1 MPRLSGYVVNRVHY
15 EYDDNHYEEVGS
27 DALSIFSSK
36 EEAVDFIKEE
46 LDKDEDVIRIIFSR
60 EQSDLDVLWHIIL
73 PYKKK
78 KGQEDIETDKFIE
91 LNKLPFYRIK
101 SGHDA
106 DYYLDWK
113 NLDSISKN
121 GSNSELRN
129 FLIEVMWPIAFKI
142 QEIK

>member
-27 DALSIFSSK
+27 DVLSIFSTK
-36 EEAVDFIKEE
+36 EEAIDFIKEE

-60 EQSDLDVLWHIIL
+60 EQSDLNVLRDIIL

-78 KGQEDIETDKFIE
+78 NGQEDTETDRFVE
-91 LNKLPFYRIK
+91 SNKLPFYSMKFGRETN
-101 SGHDA
+101 
-106 DYYLDWK
+106 YYLDWK

-129 FLIEVMWPIAFKI
+129 FLIEVMWPVVFKI

>member
-36 EEAVDFIKEE
+36 EEAIDFVKEE

-60 EQSDLDVLWHIIL
+60 EQSDLNVLRDIIL

-78 KGQEDIETDKFIE
+78 KGQEDTETDIFVE
-91 LNKLPFYRIK
+91 SNKLPFYSMKFGRNTN
-101 SGHDA
+101 
-106 DYYLDWK
+106 YYLDWK
-113 NLDSISKN
+113 NLGSISKN

-129 FLIEVMWPIAFKI
+129 FLIEVMWPVVFKI
-142 QEIK
+142 QEIE